1 MSVGAPFGG
10 HNDGEVSVGLRIVA
24 AGCLASICFLMLT
37 DVADGQVSDLGP
49 FRDDDGHPGEPYL
62 DWLAEH
68 GIVHGC
74 NPPANTRICPDR
86 VLSRIEAVK
95 ILVGVARLAGS
106 HPPYPSIPLDYFV
119 DDDPIWGGAASALAN
134 LLARAGVISGC
145 DPPVNRHICPLEP
158 LQRGQIAKML
168 VNTLVMT
175 APDSFRSP
183 WTDTADRFYHRVARI
198 AAYHGLWD
206 SSTGLFGGTTPV
218 SRAEFARL
226 VVTALGLDPCPSDPF
241 TEARAQ
247 SLSVRY
253 PDQTF
258 AAYVYDT
265 RSGCAY
271 WMNPGERLR
280 TASVFKVMVM
290 AGTLLEA
297 RSDGRAITSWE
308 LSQLRPMIT
317 RSANEPVRALW
328 RRYGGSPWYAR
339 QARIFELTQ
348 TTTVGDDGAA
358 WGRTTTS
365 AKDQGDLVRQV
376 ILGDWGPLERADRE
390 IAWDLMTSVV
400 PDQTWGITRGVP
412 ENWTVGQKNGFAGG
426 VANSV
431 GYVARPD
438 RQGGYVIAILTNG
451 WPSWERGVRVVDE
464 ISAWVAAVM
473 AAP

>member
-1 MSVGAPFGG
+1 
-10 HNDGEVSVGLRIVA
+10 
-24 AGCLASICFLMLT
+24 
-37 DVADGQVSDLGP
+37 
-49 FRDDDGHPGEPYL
+49 
-62 DWLAEH
+62 
-68 GIVHGC
+68 
-74 NPPANTRICPDR
+74 

-145 DPPVNRHICPLEP
+145 DPPVNRHVCPLEP

>member
-1 MSVGAPFGG
+1 LSVGAPFGG

-145 DPPVNRHICPLEP
+145 DPPVNRHVCPLEP

>member
-1 MSVGAPFGG
+1 LSVGAPFGG

-145 DPPVNRHICPLEP
+145 DPPVNRHVCPLEP

-297 RSDGRAITSWE
+297 RSDGRPITSWE

>member
-1 MSVGAPFGG
+1 MVKL
-10 HNDGEVSVGLRIVA
+10 SVGLRIVA
-24 AGCLASICFLMLT
+24 AGCLVSICFWMVP
-37 DVADGQVSDLGP
+37 DAADAQVSDLGP
-49 FRDDDGHPGEPYL
+49 FTDDDGHPGEPYL
-62 DWLAEH
+62 EWLAEN

-86 VLSRIEAVK
+86 VLNRIEAVK
-95 ILVGVARLAGS
+95 ILVGVGRHAGS
-106 HPPYPSIPLDYFV
+106 LPTYPSIAHDYFV
-119 DDDPIWGGAASALAN
+119 DDDQIWGGAASGLAN
-134 LLARAGVISGC
+134 LLARASVISGC
-145 DPPVNRHICPLEP
+145 DPPVNRHICPSEP

-168 VNTLVMT
+168 VNTLALN

-183 WTDTADRFYHRVARI
+183 WTDTATRFYHRAARI

-206 SSTGLFGGTTPV
+206 SSNSLFGGRTPV
-218 SRAEFARL
+218 TRAEFARV

-247 SLSVRY
+247 SLSARF
-253 PDQTF
+253 PDQAF
-258 AAYVYDT
+258 AAYAFDT
-265 RSGCAY
+265 RTGCAY
-271 WMNPGERLR
+271 WMNPEERLR

-297 RSDGRAITSWE
+297 RSNGRAVTSWE
-308 LSQLRPMIT
+308 LGQLRPMIT

-328 RRYGGSPWYAR
+328 GSYGGSPWYAR

-400 PDQTWGITRGVP
+400 AEQTWGITRGVP
-412 ENWTVGQKNGFAGG
+412 EGWTVGQKNGFAGG

-431 GYVARPD
+431 GYVARPG
-438 RQGGYVIAILTNG
+438 RQGGYVIAVLTNG
-451 WPSWERGVRVVDE
+451 WSSWERGVRVVDE
-464 ISAWVAAVM
+464 ISSWVADSL